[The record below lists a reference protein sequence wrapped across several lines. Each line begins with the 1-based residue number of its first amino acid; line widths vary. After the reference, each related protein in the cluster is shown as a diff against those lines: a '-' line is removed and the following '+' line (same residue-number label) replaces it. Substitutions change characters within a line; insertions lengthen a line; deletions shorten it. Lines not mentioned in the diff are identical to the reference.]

1 MKDRTATRLLVVV
14 TILQGLALLSLWT
27 GHGPTLPQAQA
38 QVPDAGGQ
46 RIQIIEELRQVNAK
60 LDKMSDL
67 LRGGELQV
75 RVVSTDDRKAGNP
88 R

>member
-1 MKDRTATRLLVVV
+1 MKDRTTTRLLVTV
-14 TILQGLALLSLWT
+14 TILQALALLSLWT
-27 GHGPTLPQAQA
+27 GHAPTLPQAQA

-46 RIQIIEELRQVNAK
+46 RIQIIEELRQVNVK
-60 LDKMSDL
+60 LDKLNEL

-75 RVVSTDDRKAGNP
+75 RVVSTDDRKAGSP